1 MASPLDTPTAVASS
15 THSFTVGTGDNRCL
29 IVLVTTEGTQSGN
42 HTCTYGGQTMTHVVA
57 AIAGSGTTQQ
67 TVTLFYLNDA
77 GIVAASGTTIT
88 PGNVPGDISIH
99 AASYQ
104 DAMQTTP
111 TNTDTDSSAAA
122 TPNPLAALDIVTG
135 ADDAVVCAGSGMGN
149 AGSAT
154 WATPLTERTDQATAS
169 ANGSYADDSVPTA
182 TTIACE
188 CTWSNQN
195 RAAAVALEL
204 VHESAVT
211 REQDGFRYYDDDG
224 NESTSTAL
232 EAEDTDLTRAKESTF
247 HLRVGS
253 QYVGDPAAESCTLE
267 YKENGDA
274 ASEWRKVP

>member
-15 THSFTVGTGDNRCL
+15 THSFTVTAADNRCL

-111 TNTDTDSSAAA
+111 TNTDTDSAAGT

-149 AGSAT
+149 AGSCA
-154 WATPLTERTDQATAS
+154 WASPLTERTDQATAS

-188 CTWSNQN
+188 PTWTTQN
-195 RAAAVALEL
+195 RAAGVALEL

-211 REQDGFRYYDDDG
+211 REQDGFRYYEDG
-224 NESTSTAL
+224 TESGSTVLA
-232 EAEDTDLTRAKESTF
+232 AEDTDITIAKETTF

-253 QYVGDPAAESCTLE
+253 QMVGDPDAESCTLE
-267 YKENGDA
+267 YKENSDA
-274 ASEWRKVP
+274 ATEWRKVP